1 MLKTG
6 IVSSAYFKYN
16 DFDAGLQQLKNDG
29 YDCCDYHGFIH
40 AVSPLY
46 HYSEEEL
53 ASYLTDVRVCAEK
66 YGVEMWQLHAQWP
79 LACGTESDTA
89 KSIESAKKAIR
100 GAAYLNCHNV
110 VVHTFA
116 PFGWQRE
123 VDAEKTFEKNV
134 EIFSLLADYAQDFN
148 VTICIENLPFT
159 GLEISK
165 VDTVLHLLDVL
176 NRPNCKMCFDV
187 GHAHVFHDDI
197 ANDIAKIGSYL
208 QVLHVH
214 DNSGQHDSHIM
225 PWQGSINWNIF
236 AKALRDIGFDGCISL
251 ETYVKNDMPHA
262 VKVAMRKLLAQL
274 AKIIANM

>member
-6 IVSSAYFKYN
+6 IVSSAYFQYN
-16 DFDAGLQQLKNDG
+16 DYDVGLRQLKEDG

-46 HYSEEEL
+46 RYDEEEL
-53 ASYLTDVRVCAEK
+53 QSYLAEVYQSAEK
-66 YGVEMWQLHAQWP
+66 YGVEFNQLHAQWP
-79 LACGTESDTA
+79 LKCSTEEETLR
-89 KSIESAKKAIR
+89 SIESAKKSIR
-100 GAAYLNCHNV
+100 GAAYLHCHNV
-110 VVHTFA
+110 VMHTFA

-123 VDAEKTFEKNV
+123 VDAEATFDKNV
-134 EIFSLLADYAQDFN
+134 EIFSTVADYAKDFD

-159 GLEISK
+159 ELEISK
-165 VDTVLHLLDVL
+165 VGTVLRLIEVL

-197 ANDIAKIGSYL
+197 AEDIIKIGSRL

-225 PWQGSINWNIF
+225 PWQGTVNWNSF
-236 AKALRDIGFDGCISL
+236 TKALKEVGFDGCISL
-251 ETYVKNDMPHA
+251 ETYVKNNMPHEI
-262 VKVAMRKLLAQL
+262 KVSMRKLLARL
-274 AKIIANM
+274 AQIIAKL